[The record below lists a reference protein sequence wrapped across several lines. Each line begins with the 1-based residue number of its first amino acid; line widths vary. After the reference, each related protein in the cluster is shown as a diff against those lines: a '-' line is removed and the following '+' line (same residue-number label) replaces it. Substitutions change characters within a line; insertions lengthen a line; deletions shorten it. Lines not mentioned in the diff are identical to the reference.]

1 MALNPTQLG
10 LALAAASNPLGPSP
24 AEITQ
29 WTAVANAIITHF
41 ITNAIVTTTDTVTI
55 PPTGVATIL
64 APTPAG
70 PAPCTGTATGTG
82 TGTGK
87 IS

>member
-29 WTAVANAIITHF
+29 WTAVATAIIQHF
-41 ITNAIVTTTDTVTI
+41 ITNAVINTTDTVTV
-55 PPTGVATIL
+55 PSLGLVSPGGL
-64 APTPAG
+64 TPA
-70 PAPCTGTATGTG
+70 PVTGAASGTG
-82 TGTGK
+82 TGVGK

>member
-10 LALAAASNPLGPSP
+10 LAMAMASNPLGPSA

-29 WTAVANAIITHF
+29 WTAVASAIISHF
-41 ITNAIVTTTDTVTI
+41 ISNAVINTTDTVTI

-70 PAPCTGTATGTG
+70 PAPCTGTASGTG
-82 TGTGK
+82 TGVGK

>member
-1 MALNPTQLG
+1 MALNPAQLG
-10 LALAAASNPLGPSP
+10 IALAAASNPLGPSP
-24 AEITQ
+24 MEIAQ
-29 WTAVANAIITHF
+29 WTAIANVICTHF
-41 ITNAIVTTTDTVTI
+41 ITNAVVNTTDTVTI

-82 TGTGK
+82 TGVGK